1 MTLPSD
7 PPSARGPQS
16 PAPVPD
22 SVGLANDDLQKRD
35 DLQKQIV
42 EVLRRSVRREHF
54 EPWFR
59 DLRVAASNPGRCVF
73 TVPSSF
79 VRDWLRRNYLTQ
91 FAAAVRAIPGY
102 EHCAVSIE
110 SEAAI
115 PSSTRERLARSVARY
130 DARSV
135 AARLAADGT
144 FGAVHDAFVGSP
156 RAQHEAQAGD
166 GGAQDGST
174 NGSARGSGSPSGSEG
189 VTVGSSSREPG
200 FVASS
205 RGDFEPSLRGDPDPE
220 FPMNQPR
227 DGEVARAN
235 QDPDGVLDRT
245 SRFDRGPVDRGPV
258 DRGSGERVN
267 PAERSGSPLPRRMG
281 DTPSVCELNTN
292 YTFDQFVVG
301 PCNRLSHA
309 AALAVGDN
317 PGRAYNPLFVHGNVG
332 LGKTHLLQAI
342 CHEIRRKDE
351 HARVLYLSCEE
362 FTNRFIHAIQSG
374 RLDDFRNLHRTADVL
389 VIDDIQFLA
398 GKDKTQDE
406 FFHTF
411 NALYNANRQIV
422 LSSDRAPT
430 EIPTVE
436 ERLVSRFKWGLV
448 VEMEVPCLETRAAIV
463 RRKARSKQ
471 IDLPEDVAFVI
482 AKRVD
487 TNIRELEGAITKVL
501 GVAQITGRPITVELV
516 GEALRGVVSQRSR
529 PISVSDVVNLVSTEF
544 SIAARELTGKGR
556 TQTVSQPRQICMY
569 LLRQVT
575 DLSYEE
581 IGGYFGDRDHTT
593 VLYAVKRMDRR
604 TKEDRMF
611 RDLVQKLMS
620 RLRG

>member
-1 MTLPSD
+1 VTLPSD

-22 SVGLANDDLQKRD
+22 SVGLANDVLQKR
-35 DLQKQIV
+35 IV
-42 EVLRRSVRREHF
+42 EELRRSVRKEHF

-59 DLRVAASNPGRCVF
+59 DLRVAASSPGRCVF

-115 PSSTRERLARSVARY
+115 PSSTRERLARSVERY

-144 FGAVHDAFVGSP
+144 YGAIHDAFVGSP
-156 RAQHEAQAGD
+156 RAQHESHSGNGAAQG
-166 GGAQDGST
+166 GST
-174 NGSARGSGSPSGSEG
+174 NGSPRGSGSPSGSEG
-189 VTVGSSSREPG
+189 VTVGSTSREPG
-200 FVASS
+200 FVDPSL
-205 RGDFEPSLRGDPDPE
+205 RDFEPSLRGDPDPE

-227 DGEVARAN
+227 DGEAARAN
-235 QDPDGVLDRT
+235 QDPDGAMDRT
-245 SRFDRGPVDRGPV
+245 GRFERGPGDRGP
-258 DRGSGERVN
+258 GERVN
-267 PAERSGSPLPRRMG
+267 PAERSGSSLPRRMG
-281 DTPSVCELNTN
+281 DTPGVCELNTN